1 MAKDYIKLSPT
12 WWRLNPGNGV
22 PLWRQL
28 LARLIVGVA
37 LILNCILWMLPAI
50 LFFGAG
56 IYLMTLF
63 FL

>member
-12 WWRLNPGNGV
+12 WWMLNPSNGV

-37 LILNCILWMLPAI
+37 LILNCILWMLPTI